1 MDQDKK
7 HAGSKTTDTV
17 YKIYLNSPE
26 MHRMGN
32 RDEQEDVLRC
42 LINQMTEDIQEE
54 NRKKEKRFGF
64 LGMAYKSALK
74 LYRG

>member
-1 MDQDKK
+1 
-7 HAGSKTTDTV
+7 
-17 YKIYLNSPE
+17 

-32 RDEQEDVLRC
+32 RDEQEEVLRC